1 MRSRC
6 SRFVGDTPL
15 LFHSTLSRVRTARVG
30 DDVGGGVATGAVRF
44 IHGTEDLSCLGDR
57 NSDASA
63 SDEGTGVASTPSG
76 EYMDQRTTRTSLH
89 LCGHTLRCRGVTVV
103 ARRHRTPT
111 QSPKRSAR
119 VTLAS
124 RFCHGRVA
132 RRVLTSSSRPGRAD
146 AVCSLLAR
154 RKGRAEDRQQAPHRR
169 ALSERAGIQHDGS
182 EAT

>member
-1 MRSRC
+1 MNGACIGSAKRGRSMRSRC

-44 IHGTEDLSCLGDR
+44 VHGTEDLSCLGDR

-119 VTLAS
+119 VTRA
-124 RFCHGRVA
+124 HTHTPHARVA
-132 RRVLTSSSRPGRAD
+132 FLSR
-146 AVCSLLAR
+146 AR
-154 RKGRAEDRQQAPHRR
+154 RASSAYV
-169 ALSERAGIQHDGS
+169 I
-182 EAT
+182 

>member
-132 RRVLTSSSRPGRAD
+132 RRECLRHLVGLVELMQCVL
-146 AVCSLLAR
+146 CWLA
-154 RKGRAEDRQQAPHRR
+154 
-169 ALSERAGIQHDGS
+169 ERAGPRTDNKLHTG
-182 EAT
+182 EP

>member
-44 IHGTEDLSCLGDR
+44 VHGTEDLSCLGDR

-89 LCGHTLRCRGVTVV
+89 LCGHSLRCRGVTVV

-119 VTLAS
+119 VTRAHTYTTRSRRVSVTGAS
-124 RFCHGRVA
+124 RVECLRHLVGLVELMQC
-132 RRVLTSSSRPGRAD
+132 VL
-146 AVCSLLAR
+146 CWLA
-154 RKGRAEDRQQAPHRR
+154 
-169 ALSERAGIQHDGS
+169 ERAGPRTDNKLHTG
-182 EAT
+182 EP

>member
-44 IHGTEDLSCLGDR
+44 VHGTEDLSCLGDR

-89 LCGHTLRCRGVTVV
+89 LCGHSLRCRGVTVV

-119 VTLAS
+119 VTLAA
-124 RFCHGRVA
+124 RVCHGRLA
-132 RRVLTSSSRPGRAD
+132 RQELTSTSRPGRAD